1 MVWLYVPGLA
11 VSNSECDLH
20 SEAVTASSA
29 AWEGTSMQPRSWRRA
44 WRMAPWIRR
53 LSGMT
58 SPPILSRPRL
68 CLNPRFA
75 ELLMGLPPGWTSVR
89 SPIDPIAFAR
99 WAIRFALHV
108 RRLLC
113 STSSSATEVTDD
125 HRRMPS

>member
-1 MVWLYVPGLA
+1 MHPG
-11 VSNSECDLH
+11 
-20 SEAVTASSA
+20 T
-29 AWEGTSMQPRSWRRA
+29 
-44 WRMAPWIRR
+44 MARNARP
-53 LSGMT
+53 LNEQACHCGLPAPETPPGGEST

-75 ELLMGLPPGWTSVR
+75 ELLMGLPPGWTSIR